1 VTNSGIGLSIGCSS
15 DAGRQRAF
23 NEDSYLVLTPPA
35 TTPEIN
41 GLLAVADGMGGHNA
55 GDVASQTLIE
65 TLDSVFTSGAYKE
78 EVAYSPQHPDYYI
91 VVLKEILERANEQLH
106 TLSASRP
113 ELNGMGTTATVALIS
128 NGRLFWGHAGDSRA
142 YLLDSD
148 GLHRL
153 TCDHTW
159 VAEQVEANQ
168 MSPEEAARHPRRHIL
183 TRSLGNS
190 LILRVERGLRAVRP
204 GDVIVLCSD
213 GLSGTVSD
221 GEIQECLLAE
231 TDIQRSCM
239 RLVAMAN
246 HRGGPDNITVVAA
259 RVTSN
264 SNGCSF
270 PSGRALGPEKRE
282 KTALP
287 VPDTLKLKH
296 NQPAHPYQSLRFSD
310 WLWRSV
316 ILLSSALLC
325 GIGALV
331 PHYLPVSTEVNL
343 LWPSLSAVLSFCVG
357 GLLSWLLWPARTR

>member
-1 VTNSGIGLSIGCSS
+1 MTNSGAGLSVGYCS
-15 DAGRQRAF
+15 DAGRQRAY

-35 TTPEIN
+35 TAPEVN
-41 GLLAVADGMGGHNA
+41 VLLAVADGMGGHKA

-65 TLDSVFTSGAYKE
+65 TLDEVFISGAYQE
-78 EVAYSPQHPDYYI
+78 TVAYSPQHPDYYI
-91 VVLKEILERANEQLH
+91 VVLKEILEKANEQIH
-106 TLSASRP
+106 SLSASHP

-142 YLLDSD
+142 YLLDSE

-153 TCDHTW
+153 TRDHTW

-168 MSPEEAARHPRRHIL
+168 MTAEDAARHPRRHVL
-183 TRSLGNS
+183 TRSLGSS
-190 LILRVERGLRAVRP
+190 LVLRVERGLRAVRP

-213 GLSGTVSD
+213 GLSSIVSD

-231 TDIQRSCM
+231 TDIQQSCV

-264 SNGCSF
+264 GNRRSI

-287 VPDTLKLKH
+287 IPDTLKLKRSQLT
-296 NQPAHPYQSLRFSD
+296 NSSQNMRLSA
-310 WLWRSV
+310 WLWRIA
-316 ILLSSALLC
+316 ILLVSALLC

-331 PHYLPVSTEVNL
+331 PHFLPNPTEANL
-343 LWPSLSAVLSFCVG
+343 LWPSLTAVLSFCLG
-357 GLLSWLLWPARTR
+357 GLLSWLLRPASIQ